1 MAYNKINYGG
11 RTLIDLTADTVEAAH
26 VLDGKQFHGADGEIK
41 TGAMTNRGAVEGT
54 IATAA
59 GSYSIPAGYHNGSGS
74 VQISPVEQSKVIA
87 QNIKQGVQLLGVTGS
102 YAGEPVNLQTK
113 TKSYTPSTTAQSE
126 SVSADSGYDG
136 LGSVSV
142 TVAAIPY
149 TETENPSGGITVT
162 IG

>member
-1 MAYNKINYGG
+1 M
-11 RTLIDLTADTVEAAH
+11 
-26 VLDGKQFHGADGEIK
+26 
-41 TGAMTNRGAVEGT
+41 
-54 IATAA
+54 
-59 GSYSIPAGYHNGSGS
+59 
-74 VQISPVEQSKVIA
+74 IA

-126 SVSADSGYDG
+126 SVAADSGYDG

-162 IG
+162 IGRGIQNDLHRN

>member
-1 MAYNKINYGG
+1 MAYNKVNYGG
-11 RTLIDLTADTVEAAH
+11 RTLIDLTADTVDSSS
-26 VLDGKQFHGADGEIK
+26 VLDGKQFHGADGEVK
-41 TGAMTNRGAVEGT
+41 TGSMTNRGAVSGT

-59 GSYSIPAGYHNGSGS
+59 GVYTVPAGFHNGSGS
-74 VQISPVEQSKVIA
+74 VQISPVEQAKVIA

-126 SVSADSGYDG
+126 SIAADSGYDG